1 MKKDSRIQD
10 MLYTQAAL
18 REHLV
23 QYEIPADQAKKLIS
37 WYLISKDIQE
47 MMDCMTLA
55 TAFGKVKKV
64 NPLLIT
70 GMWEKLLITYGKIF
84 SSSKDGYSTLNVKFV
99 DNGDLVLHHKLL
111 AIRNSYLAHRG
122 ENDYEH
128 HTLIVSLAGTETNCK
143 LEFLVPEVK
152 LIGQYDNPVLVRQY
166 LKRLKKKVEKQ
177 LAYKKEKLEQT
188 VYSELGLE
196 PIIP

>member
-1 MKKDSRIQD
+1 MKMDSRIQD
-10 MLYTQAAL
+10 LLYTQASS

-23 QYEIPADQAKKLIS
+23 QYEIPTDQAKKLIS

-47 MMDCMTLA
+47 MMDCMSLA
-55 TAFGKVKKV
+55 TTFGKVKKV
-64 NPLLIT
+64 DPLLIS

-84 SSSKDGYSTLNVKFV
+84 SASKDGYTTLNVKFV
-99 DNGDLVLHHKLL
+99 DNDDLVLHHKLI

-128 HTLIVSLAGTETNCK
+128 HTLIASLAGTETNCK
-143 LEFLVPEVK
+143 IEFLVPEVK
-152 LIGQYDNPVLVRQY
+152 MIGHYENPVLVRQY
-166 LKRLKKKVEKQ
+166 LKRLKKKVDKQ
-177 LAYKKEKLEQT
+177 LTFKREKLEQEL
-188 VYSELGLE
+188 YASLGLE